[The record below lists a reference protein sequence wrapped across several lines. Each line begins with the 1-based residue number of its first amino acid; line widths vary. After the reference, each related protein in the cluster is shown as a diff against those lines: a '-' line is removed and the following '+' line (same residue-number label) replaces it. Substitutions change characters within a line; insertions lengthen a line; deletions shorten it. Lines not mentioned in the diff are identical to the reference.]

1 MTSETR
7 PAAADD
13 PALVR
18 AVAGGSEAAL
28 AELYDRHVGA
38 IFGLVVRLTG
48 DRGVAEE
55 VVQETF
61 LALWDRAE
69 LYDAAVG
76 SLATWLRAIARNR
89 AIDRLRAA
97 GRRPRLVSIEA
108 DGDDDTR
115 DGALER
121 VAARGA
127 IIGGAGAE
135 PDPED
140 AAVRSELGAR
150 LRDALGTMPELERDT
165 IVLAYR
171 DGLTQSEIAERLGW
185 PIGTVKTR
193 TRRALARL
201 RQSLGPAFAPD
212 AGPDAAP
219 PYGHGAASAAPPGY
233 GHTAVPDA
241 LPDHAPGDSPDRVL
255 GGIDGP
261 R

>member
-1 MTSETR
+1 MTGKAR
-7 PAAADD
+7 PDAQDD

-18 AVAGGSEAAL
+18 SVAGGSEAAL
-28 AELYDRHVGA
+28 AELYDRHAGA
-38 IFGLVVRLTG
+38 IFGFAARLTG

-69 LYDAAVG
+69 LYDASVG
-76 SLATWLRAIARNR
+76 SLATWLHAIARNR

-97 GRRPRLVSIEA
+97 GRRPRLVSIER
-108 DGDDDTR
+108 DGDDDA
-115 DGALER
+115 GAEALER
-121 VAARGA
+121 LAAHGGLIGA
-127 IIGGAGAE
+127 SSGE
-135 PDPED
+135 SDPEG
-140 AAVRSELGAR
+140 AAVQAELGAR
-150 LRDALGTMPELERDT
+150 LREALGTMPDLERDA

-201 RQSLGPAFAPD
+201 REMLGPAFAP
-212 AGPDAAP
+212 G
-219 PYGHGAASAAPPGY
+219 
-233 GHTAVPDA
+233 AVPED
-241 LPDHAPGDSPDRVL
+241 APG
-255 GGIDGP
+255 GFDGS

>member
-1 MTSETR
+1 MSETR
-7 PAAADD
+7 PGGTDD

-28 AELYDRHVGA
+28 GALYDRHAGA

-69 LYDAAVG
+69 LYDAGMG
-76 SLATWLRAIARNR
+76 SLATWLHAIARNR

-97 GRRPRLVSIEA
+97 GRRPRLVSVEA
-108 DGDDDTR
+108 DGDDEAR
-115 DGALER
+115 AGALER
-121 VAARGA
+121 LAAGGA
-127 IIGGAGAE
+127 IVGGSSAE

-140 AAVRSELGAR
+140 AAVQAELGAR
-150 LRDALGTMPELERDT
+150 LRDAVGTMPELERDA
-165 IVLAYR
+165 ILLAYR

-201 RQSLGPAFAPD
+201 RATLGPAFAPD
-212 AGPDAAP
+212 AVPADGP
-219 PYGHGAASAAPPGY
+219 HGAA
-233 GHTAVPDA
+233 
-241 LPDHAPGDSPDRVL
+241 
-255 GGIDGP
+255 GGLDGS